1 MGDKS
6 AHNCCRS
13 ISLCAMSGFLG
24 ELKKFIQQRCDGA
37 DDDVDVDG
45 WILILVKKKNPQFLC
60 CVVWLVCVHF
70 VSRPNYNW
78 SVLWLHGAT
87 KAGFAPPFFLSACLS
102 VWFLVL
108 SLPLVQW
115 RRRRRRWLVESV
127 RCATGAWWWKS
138 LNIDVNNRRTN
149 ERTNERFFCV
159 CISPTALFVRVR
171 NNCADFK
178 FNFDVFSVI
187 SDDYYTHFAI
197 IAVYVCGS
205 VKKQKFKIPSMAALT
220 LTLFVT
226 ETYHWTT
233 FYR

>member
-1 MGDKS
+1 MYICNRLHPMGDKS

-108 SLPLVQW
+108 SSPLVQW
-115 RRRRRRWLVESV
+115 RRRRRRRWLVESV

-149 ERTNERFFCV
+149 ERTNERFFLRLHQPNSSFCTCAKQLCRLQIQLWCFFGHFGRLLYTLCYHRSVCV
-159 CISPTALFVRVR
+159 WF
-171 NNCADFK
+171 
-178 FNFDVFSVI
+178 
-187 SDDYYTHFAI
+187 
-197 IAVYVCGS
+197 G
-205 VKKQKFKIPSMAALT
+205 
-220 LTLFVT
+220 
-226 ETYHWTT
+226 
-233 FYR
+233 